1 MASSHTQSPQ
11 DPKPLIVI
19 HRIPSFSLTFAHRLT
34 PSFSLLDPL
43 AAAGDADPVAV
54 LRSHAAE
61 ARAVLCVGPSPL
73 GKETLDCLPSLE
85 VVVTQCAG
93 TDHIDLSECHRRG
106 IAVANLGDAFSD
118 DVADCAVGLLID
130 VLRKISA
137 SDRFVRAGSW
147 PERGEFSLGVRL
159 EGKRVGIVGLGS
171 IGSRIADR
179 LIPFGCMISYT
190 SRHKKPNVS
199 YPYYNKIH
207 DLAIKS
213 DILILSCSLTDQTHQ
228 IVNKQVLAEL
238 GKEGVIINVGR
249 GALINERELVKFLVE
264 GEIGGAGLDVF
275 EDEPNVPKELFGLD
289 NVVLS
294 PHQAVLTPESIKASQ
309 DVVVANLE
317 AFFSNKPLLS
327 PIGWD

>member
-1 MASSHTQSPQ
+1 MASIHTQSPEN
-11 DPKPLIVI
+11 PKPLIVI
-19 HRIPSFSLTFAHRLT
+19 HRTPSFSLTFADRLA

-43 AAAGDADPVAV
+43 AADPAAV
-54 LRSHAAE
+54 LLSHAAE

-73 GKETLDCLPSLE
+73 GKETLDCLPSLQ
-85 VVVTQCAG
+85 VVVTQSAG
-93 TDHIDLSECHRRG
+93 TDHIDLSECRHRG
-106 IAVANLGDAFSD
+106 IVLANLGDAFSD

-190 SRHKKPNVS
+190 SRHKKSNVS
-199 YPYYNKIH
+199 YPYYNNIH

-213 DILILSCSLTDQTHQ
+213 DILILSCSLTDQTHH
-228 IVNKQVLAEL
+228 IVSKQVLAEL
-238 GKEGVIINVGR
+238 GKDGVIINVGR
-249 GALINERELVKFLVE
+249 GALIDERELVKFLVE

-294 PHQAVLTPESIKASQ
+294 PHQAVLTPESIKAAQ

-317 AFFSNKPLLS
+317 AFFSNKPLLT
-327 PIGWD
+327 PVRWD